1 MWKDIPPRSVFLL
14 VLCSFIKE
22 EETANGNKKQT
33 QESARPTREQIAAS
47 IRDKAGRPSEDAKND
62 AMHRTQ
68 KPSCMEAIYNGRP
81 YTLTGPSISI
91 FHPVFQT
98 FLTRLAQP
106 FKNTDY
112 SRDDFRV
119 ADALLHKA
127 AQYYPS
133 KADRRFALGH
143 LFTHFLGS
151 GVLGGAVLDRG
162 GHTLESDG
170 SLPVICGLYDVVEL
184 GRWVMCKAL
193 TAMSNGLELLRQVS
207 CMPAFLI
214 AISGPSISISGAIY
228 LDGVVSGRLLTSFPM
243 VPPTASR
250 KVQAGYP
257 SFRDQHV
264 GQLVHTLRVLR
275 QCLDEL
281 DVYYNQLKQPLDS
294 PLLPAPHF
302 HTFTPPSSGP
312 VQLRYLERI
321 HPHSALDPR
330 ALFLAE
336 ASGGSLKQQPTTCIV
351 KFTTQYGKAAH
362 ELMLSQDVAAPL
374 LHCAWEP
381 SVGMWVVVAE
391 FLDEPEG
398 AAPSAEGLDRLR
410 KALAMLHEK
419 GLVFGDLR
427 APNVMLDKE
436 GHPRLIDFDW
446 SGVDGEAQYPG
457 SLNVDAGFPKGVKHC
472 DFITAEHDRI
482 MLKKYEKSFRQAE

>member
-1 MWKDIPPRSVFLL
+1 
-14 VLCSFIKE
+14 
-22 EETANGNKKQT
+22 
-33 QESARPTREQIAAS
+33 
-47 IRDKAGRPSEDAKND
+47 
-62 AMHRTQ
+62 MHRGNIQ
-68 KPSCMEAIYNGRP
+68 RSSLYPHRP
-81 YTLTGPSISI
+81 PIII
-91 FHPVFQT
+91 FHPVFQA
-98 FLTRLAQP
+98 FLSRLAKP
-106 FKNTDY
+106 FKSTDY

-151 GVLGGAVLDRG
+151 GVLGGAMLDRG

-184 GRWVMCKAL
+184 GRWVMCKIL
-193 TAMSNGLELLRQVS
+193 TVMSNGVGLGDCDPMEKCEKIYALLELLRQVS

-214 AISGPSISISGAIY
+214 AISGPSISISGATY
-228 LDGVVSGRLLTSFPM
+228 LDGVVSGRLLRCFPM

-257 SFRDQHV
+257 SSRDQHV
-264 GQLVHTLRVLR
+264 GQLVHILRVLR

-281 DVYYNQLKQPLDS
+281 DVYYSQLKQPLDS

-302 HTFTPPSSGP
+302 QTFTPPNSGP

-321 HPHSALDPR
+321 DPR

-362 ELMLSQDVAAPL
+362 ELMLSLDVAAPL
-374 LHCAWEP
+374 LHCSWEP
-381 SVGMWVVVAE
+381 SVGMWVVITE
-391 FLDEPEG
+391 FLEEPEG
-398 AAPSAEGLDRLR
+398 ATPSAEGLERLR
-410 KALAMLHEK
+410 KALVMLHEK

-427 APNVMLDKE
+427 APNVMLDKD

-457 SLNVDAGFPKGVKHC
+457 SLNVDAGFPEGVKRC

-482 MLKKYEKSFRQAE
+482 MLKKYEESFEKAE